1 MWLPLKWSYHIQSFW
16 KSEVLCIWYQYWIE
30 RMYFTSSMKNNI
42 RRVTYY
48 MQKNLLKSRCQ
59 IIYFSSITLKWK
71 LERNTLKWKEF
82 HFCFSFLHT
91 LWNIFSDFG
100 HILEPFHALL
110 HQISKL
116 YALCNPPRRLLIRK
130 VIPILFDALTNDYF
144 LASKCYQIGSFQHPS
159 FV

>member
-1 MWLPLKWSYHIQSFW
+1 MILSYTELLEIWSI
-16 KSEVLCIWYQYWIE
+16 
-30 RMYFTSSMKNNI
+30 MYMVSILNI
-42 RRVTYY
+42 CTYITLSINDNRRVSYY
-48 MQKNLLKSRCQ
+48 MQKKISWRLHI
-59 IIYFSSITLKWK
+59 IIYFIDNIKMKTRKK
-71 LERNTLKWKEF
+71 NTLKWKEF

>member
-1 MWLPLKWSYHIQSFW
+1 MLQLLTISQWHVVKRL
-16 KSEVLCIWYQYWIE
+16 
-30 RMYFTSSMKNNI
+30 YFTSSINDN
-42 RRVTYY
+42 RRISYY
-48 MQKNLLKSRCQ
+48 MQKNLLKALYQ
-59 IIYFSSITLKWK
+59 ITYFIDNIKMKTRKK
-71 LERNTLKWKEF
+71 NTLKWKEF

-116 YALCNPPRRLLIRK
+116 YALCNPPRILLIRK

-144 LASKCYQIGSFQHPS
+144 LASECYQIGSFQHPS